1 MSQSKP
7 RKIIKRAAYNSAYS
21 SKVQSIISLGSD
33 GIIAHVECHLAN
45 SLPGIFI
52 IGFANKAVEEARDRI
67 RGAFANSD
75 LFIPPKRITINLAPA
90 DVPKDG
96 SSFDLAIAAAIM
108 VATRQVGYQFAT
120 DEALLG
126 ELGLDGTVRPVRGII
141 GKLLAGRAK
150 GITRFFIPEANLA
163 QAQLVPG
170 ITLFPVSELAGLYQY
185 LCNTVSIKPVQTG
198 DGIYTA
204 VQAEI
209 DARGGLAH
217 GQPERILI
225 GDIIGQAHAKR
236 ALEIAAAGGHNVF
249 FNGPPGTGKSMLA
262 KALRNLLPA
271 LNHEEMLEVTHL
283 HSLASHEYDRIISD
297 RPFRSPHHSA
307 TNVAIIGGGQNL
319 RPGEISLS
327 HRGVLFFDELPEFD
341 RQTLEALR
349 QPLEDRVISVARAK
363 DTAEYPASFI
373 LIATAN
379 PCPCGYY
386 GTGKTCRCTPA
397 QIQRYQQ
404 RVSGPIMDRIDLY
417 AEVSEID
424 HAKLLAKKTDVQEHH
439 AAEDRIIQARAVQ
452 AERYGNNQKLNKE
465 MTNADIK
472 KLGHLTPEA
481 KDLLDLAAERMEL
494 SARAYMRSIKVARTI
509 ADLEASG
516 TIEPAHISEA
526 LQYRSQQKTIL

>member
-1 MSQSKP
+1 MSE
-7 RKIIKRAAYNSAYS
+7 RGA
-21 SKVQSIISLGSD
+21 KVQSIITLGSD
-33 GIIAHVECHLAN
+33 GIVADIECHLSN
-45 SLPGIFI
+45 SLPGIVI
-52 IGFANKAVEEARDRI
+52 VGFANKAVDEAKERI
-67 RGAFANSD
+67 RGAFANFG
-75 LFIPPKRITINLAPA
+75 LQLPRKRITLNLAPA
-90 DVPKDG
+90 DLPKDG
-96 SSFDLAIAAAIM
+96 SSFDLAMAAVIM
-108 VATRQVGYQFAT
+108 VAAKQVKHHFTT

-141 GKLLAGRAK
+141 GKLLAGRAR
-150 GITRFFIPEANLA
+150 GITTFYIPEANLA

-170 ITLFPVSELAGLYQY
+170 LTLFPVSELAGLYQY
-185 LCNTVSIKPVQTG
+185 LCKTVSIKAVQTG
-198 DGIYTA
+198 EGIYTA

-209 DARGGLAH
+209 DARGGA
-217 GQPERILI
+217 GERILI

-262 KALRNLLPA
+262 KALPNLLPA

-283 HSLASHEYDRIISD
+283 HSLAGHEYDRIINE
-297 RPFRSPHHSA
+297 RPFRAPHHSA
-307 TNVAIIGGGQNL
+307 THVAVIGGGQNL

-327 HRGVLFFDELPEFD
+327 HRGVLFFDELPEFS

-363 DTAEYPASFI
+363 DTAQYPASFI

-386 GTGKTCRCTPA
+386 GTTKTCRCTPA

-424 HAKLLAKKTDVQEHH
+424 HAKLLA
-439 AAEDRIIQARAVQ
+439 RCP
-452 AERYGNNQKLNKE
+452 G
-465 MTNADIK
+465 
-472 KLGHLTPEA
+472 
-481 KDLLDLAAERMEL
+481 
-494 SARAYMRSIKVARTI
+494 
-509 ADLEASG
+509 AS
-516 TIEPAHISEA
+516 
-526 LQYRSQQKTIL
+526 